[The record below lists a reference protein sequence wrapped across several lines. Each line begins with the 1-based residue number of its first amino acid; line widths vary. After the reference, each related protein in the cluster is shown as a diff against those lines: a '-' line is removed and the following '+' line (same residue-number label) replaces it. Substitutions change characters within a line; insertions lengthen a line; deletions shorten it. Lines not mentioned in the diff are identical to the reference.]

1 MDFICEYLLFI
12 KKAKYKYNITNIKS
26 CRKHSFPTMEKKPP
40 SSPTKITTKPQASL
54 PLKTTPSNNK
64 SPEIK
69 LKNDKKEGTES
80 SDDDEIL
87 DEISVESKIKQL
99 SPTKYFQKRV
109 SCDYMKL
116 KSIEKPMRRASAID
130 AGLGLGMLK
139 DPNSQAYLVKFSTIT
154 EEIKTEENE
163 NNKKV
168 LRNDKPKRSI
178 LKNTFAEEELVL
190 DKIFEKKSLTE
201 LIEKIDKSAF
211 GNPKLYNDL
220 IPKVFLEYWLANQS
234 NLKKAWFI
242 LQV

>member
-1 MDFICEYLLFI
+1 MP
-12 KKAKYKYNITNIKS
+12 
-26 CRKHSFPTMEKKPP
+26 KHSFPSMEKKPP
-40 SSPTKITTKPQASL
+40 SSPAKITTKPQAGLS
-54 PLKTTPSNNK
+54 LKTSPSNNK
-64 SPEIK
+64 SPQVNP
-69 LKNDKKEGTES
+69 KNDKKEGTES

-99 SPTKYFQKRV
+99 SPTKYFQKRT

-130 AGLGLGMLK
+130 AGLGLGPLK

-190 DKIFEKKSLTE
+190 TKIFEKKSLTE
-201 LIEKIDKSAF
+201 LIEKIDKAAF

-220 IPKVFLEYWLANQS
+220 IPKVFLEYWLVNQS
-234 NLKKAWFI
+234 NVKKCWLI
-242 LQV
+242 LQVYQF